1 MPAAVY
7 PGQTLLIGKM
17 MDLFGAN
24 DMASRANFIALMFF
38 ILGIGA
44 LVCHY
49 ALGWAMNVIAQ
60 ASFLELPSSYLLHRN
75 S

>member
-1 MPAAVY
+1 M
-7 PGQTLLIGKM
+7 
-17 MDLFGAN
+17 
-24 DMASRANFIALMFF
+24 ALMFF